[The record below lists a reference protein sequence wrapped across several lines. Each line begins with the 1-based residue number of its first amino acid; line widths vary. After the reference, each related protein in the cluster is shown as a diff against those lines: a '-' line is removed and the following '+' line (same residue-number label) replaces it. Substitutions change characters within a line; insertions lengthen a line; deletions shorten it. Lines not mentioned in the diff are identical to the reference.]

1 MFCSGEMDNICDADF
16 MKRQLPPHLTKMV
29 SIPSYEHLDLIWHA
43 KAHEPGQLW
52 EMVFEDV
59 CRIRIEDVCR
69 KDVCRIRIEDV
80 CRIIIE
86 DVCRIEKGFDHAY
99 ETDQL
104 RLRVNECDTL
114 NAPAARES
122 L

>member
-1 MFCSGEMDNICDADF
+1 MDNICDADF
-16 MKRQLPPHLTKMV
+16 MKRQLPPHLTKLV
-29 SIPSYEHLDLIWHA
+29 SIPSYEHVDLIWHA

-69 KDVCRIRIEDV
+69 IR
-80 CRIIIE
+80 IE
-86 DVCRIEKGFDHAY
+86 DVCRIEKGFDHVY

-114 NAPAARES
+114 NVPAARES